1 MKTLPSMAKPLSLYQ
16 AEQQGLR
23 DAAVTLGLVGAGAT
37 FGGFAGGTA
46 LALALLITENDT
58 SGFGF
63 ILGAIFGTP
72 LGAVVGP
79 IVALTL
85 LRRVPLGRVFLGLST
100 GTVVGG
106 VVGWVMAASSPQPL
120 IGLAGAFIGCLTT
133 AIMLRYRSQPEP
145 AVDD

>member
-1 MKTLPSMAKPLSLYQ
+1 MARPLSPYRYDQ
-16 AEQQGLR
+16 RVLR

-37 FGGFAGGTA
+37 FGGVAGGTA
-46 LALALLITENDT
+46 LALALLFTAGDT

-72 LGAVVGP
+72 IGAVVGP

-85 LRRVPLGRVFLGLST
+85 LRRVPLGRLFLGLSI

-106 VVGWVMAASSPQPL
+106 VLGWVASSSSHPL
-120 IGLAGAFIGCLTT
+120 MGLAGAFIGCLAT
-133 AIMLRYRSQPEP
+133 AIMLRFRSQPEHVP
-145 AVDD
+145 DD

>member
-1 MKTLPSMAKPLSLYQ
+1 MAKPLSLYQ

-23 DAAVTLGLVGAGAT
+23 DAAVTFGLVGAGAT

-46 LALALLITENDT
+46 LALALLFTASDT

-63 ILGAIFGTP
+63 ILGAILGTP
-72 LGAVVGP
+72 IGAVVGP

-106 VVGWVMAASSPQPL
+106 VLGWVMATSPSQAV
-120 IGLAGAFIGCLTT
+120 IGLAGAFIGCLTA
-133 AIMLRYRSQPEP
+133 AIMLRYRSQPER
-145 AVDD
+145 AEDD